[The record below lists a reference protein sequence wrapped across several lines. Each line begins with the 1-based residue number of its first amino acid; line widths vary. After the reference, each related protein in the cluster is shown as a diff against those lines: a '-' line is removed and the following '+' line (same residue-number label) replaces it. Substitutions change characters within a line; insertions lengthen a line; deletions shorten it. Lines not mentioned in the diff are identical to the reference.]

1 MSIWLNGI
9 SSYMAIASISYTGS
23 LIVHKE
29 HNKIAQPSFKGFIQ
43 RKLSTWCEAR
53 VEANKG

>member
-1 MSIWLNGI
+1 
-9 SSYMAIASISYTGS
+9 MAIASISYIGS